1 MRPFKRIMFIVYIL
15 FLVSMLSAGVLYADY
30 NTRRIGFEDAMPVV
44 SYSITENYANLHIMD
59 NDLTVE
65 YDEDGVVSSILNGDN
80 ETAPQRFGV
89 VKALVSFIKMIID
102 WFAQVCGQ

>member
-1 MRPFKRIMFIVYIL
+1 MRPFKRIMFIAYIL

-44 SYSITENYANLHIMD
+44 SYSITDNNANLHILD
-59 NDLTVE
+59 KNITFE
-65 YDEDGVVSSILNGDN
+65 YDDDGVVSSILNGDN

-89 VKALVSFIKMIID
+89 VKALGSFIKMIVD